1 MTEMHFTFPGKTVEV
16 PRDVL
21 VGEGE
26 IRIYYL
32 GASVGVLRT
41 FGGTVAFE
49 ADWQKGS
56 PGRFGVRMMVFFSP
70 TTNQLIIPTEGF
82 YPPAEETPLGV
93 QLEHELGKAILGS

>member
-56 PGRFGVRMMVFFSP
+56 PGRIGVRMMVFFSP
-70 TTNQLIIPTEGF
+70 PPSQLRIPTEWF

-93 QLEHELGKAILGS
+93 RLEQDFGKAILGS